1 MAEFASK
8 GVAGSGLG
16 LGIAGTALGLLNG
29 GLGNLLG
36 NNMWNNNN
44 CSENTLVTRY
54 ENGLQQTIA
63 TKDSE
68 IGLLKSNIYTDQKI
82 ADVFERLNTRLVA
95 MDKENC
101 ERFAA
106 QATYNATLNGAVTNI
121 QNQVTQLQSLTK
133 LIVPNSSVCPGWGEV
148 KTCVIPCNPQPTGS
162 TTPTA

>member
-8 GVAGSGLG
+8 GVAGAALG
-16 LGIAGTALGLLNG
+16 TGIAGTALGLLNG
-29 GLGNLLG
+29 GLGNLFG

-63 TKDSE
+63 AKDSE

-121 QNQVTQLQSLTK
+121 QNQVSQLQSLTK

-162 TTPTA
+162 TTPSA